1 MLSAYEIT
9 HDGPYLRIVLSDHL
23 SPEWATLDR
32 EVAFECDEPVTRAIV
47 VSPHVRTDSDALEL
61 QNLVQL
67 LERSGADVFL
77 EWRSGLVTA

>member
-1 MLSAYEIT
+1 MLTAYEIT

-23 SPEWATLDR
+23 SPEWETLGR

-47 VSPHVRTDSDALEL
+47 VSPHVHTDADALEL
-61 QNLVQL
+61 QNLVRL

-77 EWRSGLVTA
+77 EWRSRW